1 MFSKPGKM
9 VSTKKMSYRKKEIS
23 NGILNKSVDRSPIP
37 EPDQQN
43 FPHLVLLK
51 TQELSSEVNEKL
63 LLLQIL
69 NLKMVN
75 TQNLGKL
82 KIKVQKSYIY
92 IIDDKN

>member
-9 VSTKKMSYRKKEIS
+9 VSSKKKSFRKKEIS
-23 NGILNKSVDRSPIP
+23 TGILNKSIDRPIVP
-37 EPDQQN
+37 ELDQQN
-43 FPHLVLLK
+43 FPHLVILK
-51 TQELSSEVNEKL
+51 TQELPSEVNEKL

-69 NLKMVN
+69 NLKMIN
-75 TQNLGKL
+75 TIKLGKL